1 MKRLEEVLSEL
12 RTVERTEI
20 MTWIEAEW
28 VRPEQDET
36 GPRFGPIDLARLR
49 LIKELKEDLEVGA
62 EAMPVVLSLVD
73 EMYTLRRQLAALAR
87 AMSEAPAELRATVRT
102 RCRMLLQLADEPD
115 VPDRPRDGRTAG

>member
-87 AMSEAPAELRATVRT
+87 AMSEAPVELRATVRT
-102 RCRMLLQLADEPD
+102 RCRMLLQLTEEEGA
-115 VPDRPRDGRTAG
+115 PDRRQR